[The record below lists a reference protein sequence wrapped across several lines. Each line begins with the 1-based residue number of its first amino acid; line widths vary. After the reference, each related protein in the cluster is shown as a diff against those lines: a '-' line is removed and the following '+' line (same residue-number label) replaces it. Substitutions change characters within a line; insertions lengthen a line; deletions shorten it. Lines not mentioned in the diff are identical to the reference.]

1 MPKVKSKKII
11 GDLFYTIMATVVMNF
26 VLQIIIYPLI
36 TRFYGEEVTG
46 NILYFIG
53 FIYIIPQALG
63 TALNNT
69 RLVARKSC
77 DVANTDFKGFVIIFS
92 AFSAVVCGS
101 IGFFDSFNLIFAI
114 FYGVFSIVYLL
125 RIYAQVEFRLNLKF
139 KEYLLYY
146 CIISVGYL
154 LGLGLYFLTDLWL
167 LIFVTGEASALAYSL
182 IKGNLF
188 KKDSPIANKKILSKS
203 LILILF
209 STIIRDCVNQF
220 DKVILKLVISSN
232 LVTHYHVVSLIAKT
246 MQMLVQPINTLI
258 LSYLTVKGTALTKK
272 NLLKFTA
279 ISLGCGAIFY
289 GICIA
294 GTPLFIKLF
303 YPDLFDDVI
312 HYNLIVNLGL
322 ISGFVASMFM
332 AILLSQEKTVVHMV
346 IQCVWGVCYIITA
359 YIFVNMY
366 ALWGLAFVT
375 LIANSLKLIAVII
388 YLFMSKD
395 TTEKIKSQT
404 KR

>member
-26 VLQIIIYPLI
+26 ALQIVIYPLT
-36 TRFYGEEVTG
+36 TRFYGEEATG

-77 DVANTDFKGFVIIFS
+77 EVANADFKGFVIIFS
-92 AFSAVVCGS
+92 AISAIACGA
-101 IGFFDSFNLIFAI
+101 IGFFDSFDFL
-114 FYGVFSIVYLL
+114 FSICYGAFSIIYLL

-139 KEYLLYY
+139 KEYLIYY
-146 CIISVGYL
+146 CIISIGYL
-154 LGLGLYFLTDLWL
+154 IGLGLYFLTDIWL
-167 LIFVTGEASALAYSL
+167 LIFITGEVSALAYSL

-188 KKDSPIANKKILSKS
+188 KKDSPVANKKILSRS

-209 STIIRDCVNQF
+209 STVIRDCVNQF
-220 DKVILKLVISSN
+220 DKVLLKLVINSN
-232 LVTHYHVVSLIAKT
+232 MVTHYHVVSLIAKT

-272 NLLKFTA
+272 TLLKFTA
-279 ISLGCGAIFY
+279 ISLGCGAVFY

-303 YPDLFDDVI
+303 YPDLYNDVI
-312 HYNLIVNLGL
+312 QYNLIVNLGL
-322 ISGFVASMFM
+322 ISGFIASMFM

-346 IQCVWGVCYIITA
+346 IQCVWGGCYIVAA
-359 YIFVNMY
+359 YVFVNLY
-366 ALWGLAFVT
+366 ALWGLAYVT
-375 LIANSLKLIAVII
+375 LIANSLKLIAVIM
-388 YLFMSKD
+388 YLFLAKDATTKTSKN
-395 TTEKIKSQT
+395 
-404 KR
+404 